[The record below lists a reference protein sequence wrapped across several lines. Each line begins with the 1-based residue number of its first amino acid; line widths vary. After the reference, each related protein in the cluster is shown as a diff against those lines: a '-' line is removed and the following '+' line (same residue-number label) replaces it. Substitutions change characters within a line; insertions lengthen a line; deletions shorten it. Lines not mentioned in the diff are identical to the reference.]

1 MQKKILYILV
11 AVFAV
16 IIGLYPLLYL
26 ILDRTFGLLQTKA
39 DTTLSNI
46 YWNIGFYG
54 HIFLGGL
61 ALLIGWIQFN
71 SKFRSSRLQLHR
83 QIGKVYVIAA
93 IGSSI
98 FGLFIAFFATGGIS
112 SVIGF
117 GLLAIIW
124 FYTTTK
130 AFLEIKKGNV
140 FAHEHWMM
148 YSYAAC
154 FAAVTLRLWLPVLT
168 FAFNDFFIAY
178 KIVAWLCWVPNLI
191 IASLLVAKQKKQKS
205 VFR

>member
-1 MQKKILYILV
+1 MQKKILYILF

-26 ILDRTFGLLQTKA
+26 FLDRTFGLLQTKA
-39 DTTLSNI
+39 DTTLNNLF
-46 YWNIGFYG
+46 WNFGFYG
-54 HIFLGGL
+54 HIFLGGI

-71 SKFRSSRLQLHR
+71 TKFRAKQLQLHR
-83 QIGKVYVIAA
+83 QIGKTYVIAA
-93 IGSSI
+93 LCSAM
-98 FGLFIAFFATGGIS
+98 FGLFITYFATGGIIA
-112 SVIGF
+112 VIGF
-117 GLLAIIW
+117 GLLALIW

-130 AFLEIKKGNV
+130 AFLDIKKGNV
-140 FAHEHWMM
+140 IAHEHWMI

-168 FAFNDFFIAY
+168 LAFNDFFIAY